1 MAKLGMLTI
10 IFGTVSALAI
20 ATLATSS
27 ADPAPAPLPCTRKV
41 FKTEMI
47 KAACT
52 GTHDA
57 PGGQAAAK
65 TAMRKF
71 VADHK
76 ISQCAECHADQAPS
90 YPLKDTALKH
100 YKELGGK

>member
-1 MAKLGMLTI
+1 MAKLGMLTV
-10 IFGTVSALAI
+10 IFSTVGALAL
-20 ATLATSS
+20 AMLATSS
-27 ADPAPAPLPCTRKV
+27 ADSAPAPPPCTRKA

-52 GTHDA
+52 GTPDA

-65 TAMRKF
+65 AAMRKF

-76 ISQCAECHADQAPS
+76 IAQCSECHADQAPF

>member
-1 MAKLGMLTI
+1 MAKLGLFTV
-10 IFGTVSALAI
+10 IFGTVGAI
-20 ATLATSS
+20 AVATLATSS
-27 ADPAPAPLPCTRKV
+27 ADPAPAPLPCARKT
-41 FKTEMI
+41 FKTQMVRE
-47 KAACT
+47 ACT
-52 GTHDA
+52 S
-57 PGGQAAAK
+57 GGQAAAK

-76 ISQCAECHADQAPS
+76 VAQCAECHADQAPS